1 MYQEK
6 LDDAQIELQ
15 ARVEQGIRL
24 EKALEVSQAEVKR
37 LRRRVKEL
45 EDDKN
50 HDEDSDSMAD
60 ENIID
65 GDDVAEEGED
75 GDALRRQLLA
85 QRQQRSE
92 RKKQQRRSESERKN
106 ATRGETD
113 ADSSSNDG
121 ETSSALR
128 VNTSRS
134 RRGGKHSGRSSSGW
148 DDSGDDDARETESDT
163 SLRPQGYFTPMSSA
177 SKQQGM
183 SPRWSPRVDFTR
195 SPSSA
200 RLASATKNLADS
212 LSRLK
217 PVSSDS
223 VGGGAGEA
231 PRNHTEFTRYQKEQA
246 LLIENL
252 EAKLVAMTT
261 FVTTFKTATAV
272 KRAAAKFKEG
282 PENAAAAQAKENGDA
297 TARAGEAARGG
308 GGGFENEEKQYEP
321 SESNG
326 SDAGN
331 GREETKD
338 SELSAAGSPKS
349 DSVDMSIGSGRED
362 EASDGSAA
370 ANSPNAQLEQQETDS
385 DGGRDNDSDDD
396 DDDDQDEEE
405 MIVDGVKDESGK
417 PLSPIANARVV
428 EVQ

>member
-15 ARVEQGIRL
+15 AREEQGIRL
-24 EKALEVSQAEVKR
+24 EKAFEVSQAEVKR

-60 ENIID
+60 ENID
-65 GDDVAEEGED
+65 GDVAEEGEE

-92 RKKQQRRSESERKN
+92 RRKQRRQSDSERKT
-106 ATRGETD
+106 AGRGGTD
-113 ADSSSNDG
+113 ADSPSNDG
-121 ETSSALR
+121 ETSSALS

-134 RRGGKHSGRSSSGW
+134 RRGGKQRGGNSSSW
-148 DDSGDDDARETESDT
+148 DDSGDDAGETESDT

-217 PVSSDS
+217 PVNSDS

-231 PRNHTEFTRYQKEQA
+231 PRNHTEFTRYQQEQA

-252 EAKLVAMTT
+252 EAKLVAMTK

-282 PENAAAAQAKENGDA
+282 PENAAAAAAEAEAKAEAKENHT
-297 TARAGEAARGG
+297 TAAQ
-308 GGGFENEEKQYEP
+308 GFENEEKQHETI
-321 SESNG
+321 ESSG
-326 SDAGN
+326 SGTDDGHEAA
-331 GREETKD
+331 KD
-338 SELSAAGSPKS
+338 SEVSVASPKS
-349 DSVDMSIGSGRED
+349 DSMDMSNESGRED
-362 EASDGSAA
+362 EGSEGSV
-370 ANSPNAQLEQQETDS
+370 ANSPKTSGQETGS
-385 DGGRDNDSDDD
+385 GRNDSDEDD
-396 DDDDQDEEE
+396 DDEAEEI
-405 MIVDGVKDESGK
+405 IVDGVKDESGK
-417 PLSPIANARVV
+417 PLSPVANARVV